1 MKIQTSAILL
11 LCVVLTDAFGTNPSQ
26 KASFV
31 QKLTSRAFKA
41 MAVPVLVVSLAG
53 GPVLAD
59 DLGASSGA
67 NAKITTGGAS
77 TLQSGRTIGM
87 SRTILLLL
95 TTCKSF
101 LHRT

>member
-1 MKIQTSAILL
+1 MKLQTSAILL
-11 LCVVLTDAFGTNPSQ
+11 LCICVALTDAFGTNPSQ

-31 QKLTSRAFKA
+31 QQLTSHAFKA
-41 MAVPVLVVSLAG
+41 ISVPVLVVALAN

-77 TLQSGRTIGM
+77 TLQSGRTIG
-87 SRTILLLL
+87 T
-95 TTCKSF
+95 
-101 LHRT
+101 